1 LEQNSSKERS
11 ETKGLIFEFDIIK
24 RFSLIFFAKAIGEVF
39 FFIVSNILLFNW
51 LSFEANRDYIIF
63 ISLVNLFFSLIL
75 TLHIAMPRFL
85 QQDSSKN
92 QLRYIFNGT
101 MLLLV
106 NLIII
111 IISIVIF
118 IFGFNYNYRIPNK
131 II

>member
-1 LEQNSSKERS
+1 MKSCRKECFLKMVGRLN
-11 ETKGLIFEFDIIK
+11 K
-24 RFSLIFFAKAIGEVF
+24 VF
-39 FFIVSNILLFNW
+39 FLEKICFLIKNYFFLPYKLMFILLINW
-51 LSFEANRDYIIF
+51 LSIEANWDYIIF
-63 ISLVNLFFSLIL
+63 IYLINLFFSLIL

-85 QQDSSKN
+85 QQDSNKN

-118 IFGFNYNYRIPNK
+118 TFGFNYNYRISNK